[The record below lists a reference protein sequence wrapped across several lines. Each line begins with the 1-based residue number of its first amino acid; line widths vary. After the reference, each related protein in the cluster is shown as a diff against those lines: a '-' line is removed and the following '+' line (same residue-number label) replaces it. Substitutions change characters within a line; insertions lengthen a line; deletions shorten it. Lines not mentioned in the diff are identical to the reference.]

1 MATNKFQ
8 LDTDDVLGF
17 LYQEYVTEVRSMALS
32 KPSEY
37 YALRREVLRKIKSDA
52 VGNLYKTLFN
62 VLSLGTDLRGNPIGS
77 LGTGNLVP
85 HFPSQKINDFAIKIA
100 SMMADELNKAI
111 DIILPDDFEKIA
123 SGKLSLKSRGERIE

>member
-1 MATNKFQ
+1 MSDNKFM
-8 LDTDDVLGF
+8 LSTDDVLGF
-17 LYQEYVTEVRSMALS
+17 LYQEYVTEIRSMALS

-37 YALRREVLRKIKSDA
+37 FALRREVLRKIKSDA

-62 VLSLGTDLRGNPIGS
+62 VLSLGTDLRGNPIGT

-111 DIILPDDFEKIA
+111 DIILPDDFDKIA
-123 SGKLSLKSRGERIE
+123 SGKLSLKARGGIIE